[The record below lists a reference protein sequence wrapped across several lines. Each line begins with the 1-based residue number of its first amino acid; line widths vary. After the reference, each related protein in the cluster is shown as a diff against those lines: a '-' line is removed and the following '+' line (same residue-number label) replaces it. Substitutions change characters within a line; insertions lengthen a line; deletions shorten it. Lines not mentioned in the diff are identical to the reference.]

1 MWKSR
6 HSTNHVPSGD
16 RFPVKDY
23 GLGQKKEFEVVMS
36 GMLKGGNGGLRKANA
51 ISPASIAWYMSKP
64 KDRKD
69 LSRLYGMEPVA
80 EEMYDTIMR
89 ADNGRASEKE
99 LRLLEQYMKEK
110 TNEIK
115 HRKRILGQEGGG
127 TRRRVGRMA
136 ENALIDLSKLIKLTE
151 DEDNHE

>member
-1 MWKSR
+1 
-6 HSTNHVPSGD
+6 
-16 RFPVKDY
+16 
-23 GLGQKKEFEVVMS
+23 MS

-69 LSRLYGMEPVA
+69 LSRLYGMEPVT
-80 EEMYDTIMR
+80 EETYDTIMR
-89 ADNGRASEKE
+89 AENGRASEKE

-115 HRKRILGQEGGG
+115 HRKRILGHEGGG
-127 TRRRVGRMA
+127 AMRGVGRRA
-136 ENALIDLSKLIKLTE
+136 EDVLIDLSTLIKLTE
-151 DEDNHE
+151 DEENHE